1 MVYYYTISKAGIAKM
16 KKNLVKLLAVF
27 LAGFITISGCGASDA
42 QEGENTETT
51 ENENAGS
58 D

>member
-1 MVYYYTISKAGIAKM
+1 MVYYYTISKDGIAKM

-51 ENENAGS
+51 ENE
-58 D
+58 

>member
-1 MVYYYTISKAGIAKM
+1 MVYYYTISKDGIAKM

-42 QEGENTETT
+42 QIGRASCRERVYLTV
-51 ENENAGS
+51 
-58 D
+58 